1 MSEVLSS
8 WFGQETGYSMSVI
21 SIRCGLTLLHFLWQG
36 AIIGLLAFAA
46 AKLLRNHSATIHYGL
61 HAVAL
66 LACPLSVAVTFAM
79 VEVPRGLE
87 KSSQSDSLAVVE
99 STTAVE
105 NGPSDLR
112 DVPYPELKPGVS
124 SASPEHATVIPLT
137 NPTNVAAGSASIFSS
152 EFTSKWLP
160 VIARWMTMIYVAGVC
175 CFLLRL
181 TVALRGG
188 QRLRAILQAVSD
200 SALLAL
206 IQSQAQR
213 IGLKFV
219 SMFAHCERIAVP
231 TVIGVL
237 RPMILLPATLTT
249 GLSTDELSA
258 ILSHELA
265 HIRR

>member
-1 MSEVLSS
+1 M
-8 WFGQETGYSMSVI
+8 
-21 SIRCGLTLLHFLWQG
+21 
-36 AIIGLLAFAA
+36 
-46 AKLLRNHSATIHYGL
+46 
-61 HAVAL
+61 
-66 LACPLSVAVTFAM
+66 
-79 VEVPRGLE
+79 
-87 KSSQSDSLAVVE
+87 
-99 STTAVE
+99 E
-105 NGPSDLR
+105 NGTSDLR

-124 SASPEHATVIPLT
+124 SASPDNATVIPLT
-137 NPTNVAAGSASIFSS
+137 NPTNVAAGSAPIFSS

-188 QRLRAILQAVSD
+188 QRLRAISQAVSD

-219 SMFAHCERIAVP
+219 PVVAHCERIAVP

>member
-46 AKLLRNHSATIHYGL
+46 AKLLRNHSATIRYWL

-105 NGPSDLR
+105 NGTSDLR
-112 DVPYPELKPGVS
+112 DVPYSELKPGVS
-124 SASPEHATVIPLT
+124 SASPDNATVIPLT
-137 NPTNVAAGSASIFSS
+137 NPTNVAAGSAPIFSS
-152 EFTSKWLP
+152 EFESKWLP

-181 TVALRGG
+181 AIALRGG
-188 QRLRAILQAVSD
+188 HRLRAISQAVSD

>member
-1 MSEVLSS
+1 MNDVILS
-8 WFGQETGYSMSVI
+8 WLGQETGYSMSVI

-36 AIIGLLAFAA
+36 AIIGLLAFIA
-46 AKLLRNHSATIHYGL
+46 AKLLRNHSATIRYAV

-66 LACPLSVAVTFAM
+66 LACPLSVAVTFAL
-79 VEVPRGLE
+79 VEVPRGLK

-124 SASPEHATVIPLT
+124 SASPDNATVIPLT
-137 NPTNVAAGSASIFSS
+137 NPTKVAAGSAPIFSS

-181 TVALRGG
+181 AIALRGG
-188 QRLRAILQAVSD
+188 HRLRAISQAVPPPFAECS
-200 SALLAL
+200 STQRQNKLMRAL
-206 IQSQAQR
+206 
-213 IGLKFV
+213 K
-219 SMFAHCERIAVP
+219 
-231 TVIGVL
+231 
-237 RPMILLPATLTT
+237 
-249 GLSTDELSA
+249 
-258 ILSHELA
+258 
-265 HIRR
+265 